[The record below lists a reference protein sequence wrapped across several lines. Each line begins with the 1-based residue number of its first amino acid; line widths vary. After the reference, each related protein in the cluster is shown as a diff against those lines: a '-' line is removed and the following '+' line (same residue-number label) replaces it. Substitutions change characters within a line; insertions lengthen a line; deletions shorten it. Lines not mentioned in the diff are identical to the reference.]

1 MARCF
6 RPRNSF
12 RWSVVVWGSGSSG
25 TVSGGSRAIR
35 LSLLTKVNVGYGIL
49 LAIVN
54 VEGYGRGEIGKTLP
68 LEDNKYK
75 STV

>member
-25 TVSGGSRAIR
+25 AVGGGGGAVG
-35 LSLLTKVNVGYGIL
+35 LSSLTKVNVGCGTL

-54 VEGYGRGEIGKTLP
+54 VEGYGRGEMGKTLP
-68 LEDNKYK
+68 LEDNEHE
-75 STV
+75 SAV